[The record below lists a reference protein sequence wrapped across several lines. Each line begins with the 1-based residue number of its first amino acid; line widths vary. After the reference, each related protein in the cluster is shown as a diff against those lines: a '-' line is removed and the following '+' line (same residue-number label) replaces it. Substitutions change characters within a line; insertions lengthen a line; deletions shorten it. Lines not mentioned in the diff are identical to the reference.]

1 LRAEETMNE
10 SSEANQRRLENS
22 ENDESRMKKSL
33 KESFSEQFTKPLEYS
48 TRSLAD
54 KDD

>member
-1 LRAEETMNE
+1 MMNG

-22 ENDESRMKKSL
+22 EKDESRMKKSL
-33 KESFSEQFTKPLEYS
+33 KESFTEHFTRPLEYS

-54 KDD
+54 KDE